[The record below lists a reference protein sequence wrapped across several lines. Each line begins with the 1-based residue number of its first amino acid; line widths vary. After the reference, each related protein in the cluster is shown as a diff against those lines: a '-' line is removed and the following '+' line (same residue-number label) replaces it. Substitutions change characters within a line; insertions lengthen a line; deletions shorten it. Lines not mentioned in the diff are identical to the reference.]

1 VGPSVSSWCFDGTEG
16 MGVSRSYFDNLAG
29 ARGTA
34 AAVVLLAHVVQLH
47 FLRFG
52 LDTSL
57 HQVSSIASE
66 YAVVV
71 FFILSGYLITH
82 TLEENIERNGK
93 LRLDIYAAA
102 RIARLYPPFLYAIG
116 VSLLAFCVMDFFDL
130 PGRSSPMRLSG
141 DLYAAR
147 DIVHL
152 SLGEIKRALLMLQGM
167 LEINGPLWSLYMEA
181 KLYVLFA
188 CALALISSGHG
199 IVSQVILAAV
209 FYYVAKAGIELNPG
223 FAGYAAMWLIGAL
236 AYYAWNDRVG
246 WRNRVLMCAAL
257 IVAAELWHAVAD
269 GAALWIVARDV
280 LIAAFISWLLFKRRV
295 RVPAPRR
302 LADCS
307 YSLYATHFPVLLLAQ
322 SLLISTGS
330 VSVGAAIGVA
340 ILSTAAAAGVA
351 LIGGAI
357 EAKKSA
363 VQNGLLLMFERLRRL
378 RVKSS

>member
-1 VGPSVSSWCFDGTEG
+1 
-16 MGVSRSYFDNLAG
+16 MSRSYFENLAG
-29 ARGTA
+29 VRGAA
-34 AAVVLLAHVVQLH
+34 AAVVLFAHVVQLH

-52 LDTSL
+52 LNTSL

-82 TLEENIERNGK
+82 TLEANIERNGK
-93 LRLDIYAAA
+93 LRLDVYAAA

-116 VSLLAFCVMDFFDL
+116 VSLLVFLVMDLFDL
-130 PGRSSPMRLSG
+130 PGRSGPMRLPG

-152 SLGEIKRALLMLQGM
+152 PLGEIKRALLMLQGM

-188 CALALISSGHG
+188 CALAMISGGRG
-199 IVSQVILAAV
+199 IVSITVILAVV
-209 FYYVAKAGIELNPG
+209 FYFVAKAGVELNPG
-223 FAGYAAMWLIGAL
+223 FAGYAAMWLIGAS
-236 AYYAWNDRVG
+236 AYYVWSERAIG
-246 WRNRVLMCAAL
+246 GNRILMCAGL
-257 IVAAELWHAVAD
+257 IIAAELWHVVVD
-269 GAALWIVARDV
+269 GTVLWIVARDV

-295 RVPAPRR
+295 RVRCPQR

-330 VSVGAAIGVA
+330 VSVGTAIGVA

-351 LIGGAI
+351 LVGGAI
-357 EAKKSA
+357 EAKKST
-363 VQNGLLLMFERLRRL
+363 VQNGLLALAERLRRL
-378 RVKSS
+378 RVKTS

>member
-1 VGPSVSSWCFDGTEG
+1 
-16 MGVSRSYFDNLAG
+16 MSRSYFDNLAG
-29 ARGTA
+29 VRGA
-34 AAVVLLAHVVQLH
+34 AAGVVLLAHVVALH

-82 TLEENIERNGK
+82 TLEANIERNGK

-116 VSLLAFCVMDFFDL
+116 VSLLVFLVMDHFGL
-130 PGRSSPMRLSG
+130 PGRSSPMRLPS

-147 DIVHL
+147 EIVHL
-152 SLGEIKRALLMLQGM
+152 PLGEIKRALLMLQGM

-188 CALALISSGHG
+188 CALVLISGGHG
-199 IVSQVILAAV
+199 IVFKLILAAV

-236 AYYAWNDRVG
+236 AYYVWNERGG
-246 WRNRVLMCAAL
+246 WRNRVLTCAAL
-257 IVAAELWHAVAD
+257 IIAAELWHVVV
-269 GAALWIVARDV
+269 GGTALWIVARDA

-295 RVPAPRR
+295 RIPAPQR

-330 VSVGAAIGVA
+330 TSVGAAIGMA
-340 ILSTAAAAGVA
+340 IMSTAAAAGVA
-351 LIGGAI
+351 LVGGVI
-357 EAKKSA
+357 ESKKSA
-363 VQNGLLLMFERLRRL
+363 VQNVLLAIFERSRCL
-378 RVKSS
+378 RVKPS

>member
-1 VGPSVSSWCFDGTEG
+1 
-16 MGVSRSYFDNLAG
+16 MSRSYFDNLAG
-29 ARGTA
+29 VRGAA
-34 AAVVLLAHVVQLH
+34 AAVVLLAHVVALH

-82 TLEENIERNGK
+82 TLEANIERNGK

-116 VSLLAFCVMDFFDL
+116 VSLLVFLVMDLFGL
-130 PGRSSPMRLSG
+130 PGRSSPMRLPS

-152 SLGEIKRALLMLQGM
+152 PLGEIKRALLMLQGM

-181 KLYVLFA
+181 TLYVLFA
-188 CALALISSGHG
+188 CALALISGGRG
-199 IVSQVILAAV
+199 IVFKLILAAV

-236 AYYAWNDRVG
+236 AYYVWNERGG
-246 WRNRVLMCAAL
+246 WRNRVLMCSAL
-257 IVAAELWHAVAD
+257 IIAAEIWHVVLGGTPLWTA
-269 GAALWIVARDV
+269 ARDM
-280 LIAAFISWLLFKRRV
+280 LIAIFISWLLFRLRV
-295 RVPAPRR
+295 RVPGPQR

-307 YSLYATHFPVLLLAQ
+307 YSLYATHFPVILLAQ

-351 LIGGAI
+351 LVGGVI
-357 EAKKSA
+357 ESKKST
-363 VQNGLLLMFERLRRL
+363 VQNVLLAILERLRRL
-378 RVKSS
+378 RVKPS

>member
-1 VGPSVSSWCFDGTEG
+1 
-16 MGVSRSYFDNLAG
+16 MSRSYFNNLAG
-29 ARGTA
+29 VRGA
-34 AAVVLLAHVVQLH
+34 AAALVLLAHVVALH

-66 YAVVV
+66 YAVVI

-82 TLEENIERNGK
+82 TLEANIDLNGK

-116 VSLLAFCVMDFFDL
+116 VSLLVFLVMDVFGL
-130 PGRSSPMRLSG
+130 PGRSVPMRLPS

-147 DIVHL
+147 EIVHL
-152 SLGEIKRALLMLQGM
+152 SLDEIKRALLMLQGM
-167 LEINGPLWSLYMEA
+167 LEINGPLWSLYIEA

-188 CALALISSGHG
+188 CALALISGGRG
-199 IVSQVILAAV
+199 ILSKLILAAV
-209 FYYVAKAGIELNPG
+209 FYYVAKLGVELNPD
-223 FAGYAAMWLIGAL
+223 FAAYAAIWLIGSL
-236 AYYAWNDRVG
+236 AYYVWSERGG
-246 WRNRVLMCAAL
+246 WSNRILMVAAL
-257 IVAAELWHAVAD
+257 IIVAELWHVLMG

-295 RVPAPRR
+295 RVPVPQR
-302 LADCS
+302 LSNCS

-322 SLLISTGS
+322 SLLITTGS
-330 VSVGAAIGVA
+330 VSVGGAIGVA
-340 ILSTAAAAGVA
+340 ILSTVAATSVA

-357 EAKKSA
+357 EAKKSL
-363 VQNGLLLMFERLRRL
+363 VQNWLIIGADSLKITNR
-378 RVKSS
+378 SSRS

>member
-1 VGPSVSSWCFDGTEG
+1 
-16 MGVSRSYFDNLAG
+16 VSRSCFDNLAG
-29 ARGTA
+29 VRGAA
-34 AAVVLLAHVVQLH
+34 AAVVLLAHVVALH

-52 LDTSL
+52 LDTWL
-57 HQVSSIASE
+57 HQASSIASE

-82 TLEENIERNGK
+82 TLEANIERNGS

-116 VSLLAFCVMDFFDL
+116 VSLMVFLVMDVFGL
-130 PGRSSPMRLSG
+130 PGRSGPMRLSS

-152 SLGEIKRALLMLQGM
+152 SLDEIKRALFMLQGM

-188 CALALISSGHG
+188 CALALISGGQGAISKL
-199 IVSQVILAAV
+199 ILAVVA
-209 FYYVAKAGIELNPG
+209 YYVAKAGAEMNPG

-236 AYYAWNDRVG
+236 AYYVWNEQGD

-257 IVAAELWHAVAD
+257 IIAAELWHAVVD
-269 GAALWIVARDV
+269 GAVLSRIARDV
-280 LIAAFISWLLFKRRV
+280 LIAAFISWLLFKRRQ
-295 RVPAPRR
+295 RLPVPQRF
-302 LADCS
+302 ADCS

-330 VSVGAAIGVA
+330 DSVGAAIGVA
-340 ILSTAAAAGVA
+340 VLSTVAAAGVA
-351 LIGGAI
+351 LIGGVI
-357 EAKKSA
+357 ESKKSL
-363 VQNGLLLMFERLRRL
+363 VQKWLIAIAQSLKIKTRSPR
-378 RVKSS
+378 S

>member
-1 VGPSVSSWCFDGTEG
+1 
-16 MGVSRSYFDNLAG
+16 MSRSCFDNLVGVRG
-29 ARGTA
+29 AA
-34 AAVVLLAHVVQLH
+34 AAVVLLAHVVALH

-82 TLEENIERNGK
+82 TLEANIERNGK

-116 VSLLAFCVMDFFDL
+116 VSLLVFLVMDFFGM
-130 PGRSSPMRLSG
+130 PGRSSPMRLPS

-152 SLGEIKRALLMLQGM
+152 PVGEIKRALLMLQGM

-188 CALALISSGHG
+188 CALALISGGRG
-199 IVSQVILAAV
+199 IVFKLILAAV

-236 AYYAWNDRVG
+236 AYYVWNERGG
-246 WRNRVLMCAAL
+246 WRNRVLTCAAL
-257 IVAAELWHAVAD
+257 IIAAELWHVVV
-269 GAALWIVARDV
+269 GGTGLWIVARDV
-280 LIAAFISWLLFKRRV
+280 LVAAGIAWLLFKLRI
-295 RVPAPRR
+295 RVPVGRR
-302 LADCS
+302 LANCS
-307 YSLYATHFPVLLLAQ
+307 YSLYATHFPVLLLTQ

-330 VSVGAAIGVA
+330 TSIAAAVGVA
-340 ILSTAAAAGVA
+340 ALGIVAAAAVA
-351 LIGGAI
+351 LVGGTI

-363 VQNGLLLMFERLRRL
+363 VQDWLLALVGYLHRLRTRT
-378 RVKSS
+378 S